1 MLSEAENIEPDLIG
15 KLDFLNE
22 FPQPARTFRPTA
34 IGGVARH
41 TSRSAGRY
49 QPSNVVWSM
58 IETPQRER
66 REKKHVYRARCAE
79 GALSDLEAWLCGVRR
94 ER

>member
-34 IGGVARH
+34 IGGVGIDIRKCVKTCLLY
-41 TSRSAGRY
+41 TS
-49 QPSNVVWSM
+49 PSPRDS
-58 IETPQRER
+58 
-66 REKKHVYRARCAE
+66 
-79 GALSDLEAWLCGVRR
+79 
-94 ER
+94 